1 MKFHTQLKAN
11 DIFKFS
17 LAYPYSGFQLIL
29 TIAMIALGIYMC
41 ITGTGAADGQSN
53 ICLLYTSCG
62 ILDGEVKNLC

>member
-17 LAYPYSGFQLIL
+17 LAYTYSGFQLIL

-41 ITGTGAADGQSN
+41 ITGTGAEDGQSN
-53 ICLLYTSCG
+53 MIFG
-62 ILDGEVKNLC
+62 IVLI